1 MHRLIMGAVAIVFSA
16 VGVSAASSQDY
27 PTRPVQILVGTSA
40 GGAVDVMARAL
51 AEDIRSQLDGT
62 FVVINK
68 PGRNGTIAATQVLRA
83 SPDGYTLG
91 FQAVGAFVSDPFTPE
106 GVPYTLDDADFLCQL
121 FEPAVALAAPPDSKF
136 KSVSDVVAAA
146 KRDPGK
152 ITVGTVG
159 PGSVPGITVRLFEKA
174 AGIELNEIP
183 YKGDA
188 ENVSALLG
196 HDTDL
201 AVPGL
206 STVANK
212 GVAIL
217 ASFSQSRSPAYPD
230 IPTIKELGYP
240 VVKFGMVGLF
250 SPAGM
255 PAATRRLL
263 VDACAVAAR
272 DGQRVRDA
280 SKSLGQEISYVG
292 PTEWRGRIKADG
304 AENKP
309 ILEQFFKK

>member
-1 MHRLIMGAVAIVFSA
+1 MRRMITSAVALFFPA
-16 VGVSAASSQDY
+16 VIVSAASSQDY
-27 PTRPVQILVGTSA
+27 PVRPVQILVGTTA

-51 AEDIRSQLDGT
+51 AQDIAGQLGGA
-62 FVVINK
+62 FVIISK
-68 PGRNGTIAATQVLRA
+68 PGRNGTLAATQVLRA

-91 FQAVGAFVSDPFTPE
+91 FQAAGAFVSDPYTPE
-106 GVPYTLDDADFLCQL
+106 GVPYNVDDADFLCQL
-121 FEPAVALAAPPDSKF
+121 FEPAVALAVPPDSKF

-146 KRDPGK
+146 KHDPGK
-152 ITVGTVG
+152 LTIGTVG
-159 PGSVPGITVRLFEKA
+159 PGSIPGIAARLFERA

-188 ENVSALLG
+188 ENVQALLA

-217 ASFSQSRSPAYPD
+217 ASFSQSRSPSYPD
-230 IPTIKELGYP
+230 IPTMKELGYP

-250 SPAGM
+250 GPMGM
-255 PAATRRLL
+255 PEAVRSRL
-263 VDACAVAAR
+263 VDACNEAAH
-272 DGQRVRDA
+272 DGKSVRDV
-280 SKSLGQEISYVG
+280 SRSLGQEIAYVG
-292 PTEWRGRIKADG
+292 PSEWRSRIKTDG